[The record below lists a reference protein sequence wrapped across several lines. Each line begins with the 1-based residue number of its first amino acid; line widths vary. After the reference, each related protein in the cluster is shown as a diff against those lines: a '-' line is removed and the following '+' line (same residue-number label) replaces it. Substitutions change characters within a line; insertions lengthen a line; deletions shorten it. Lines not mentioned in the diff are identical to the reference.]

1 MKLSEVIRR
10 AIPLSKATCDYWE
23 VEKPKRHPKYPFIQP
38 GEDDGPP
45 PPEQVQLKELL
56 DGLSD
61 EDVYRLQL
69 LIECGRWEF
78 GPDKFAK
85 ELQEIKESAS
95 AKLLA
100 AVMGDDLDLWMQLE
114 YGLDQMNKHGIDVDA
129 TFPVAKSA

>member
-1 MKLSEVIRR
+1 VIRR

-45 PPEQVQLKELL
+45 PPEQVQLEALL

-61 EDVYRLQL
+61 EDVYRLKL

-78 GPDKFAK
+78 GPDRFAEK
-85 ELQEIKESAS
+85 LQEIKESEE
-95 AKLLA
+95 AKFL
-100 AVMGDDLDLWMQLE
+100 VWRMGRDLDLWMQLE
-114 YGLDQMNKHGIDVDA
+114 YGLDQLRKHGIDVDA
-129 TFPVAKSA
+129 MFPVAKSA